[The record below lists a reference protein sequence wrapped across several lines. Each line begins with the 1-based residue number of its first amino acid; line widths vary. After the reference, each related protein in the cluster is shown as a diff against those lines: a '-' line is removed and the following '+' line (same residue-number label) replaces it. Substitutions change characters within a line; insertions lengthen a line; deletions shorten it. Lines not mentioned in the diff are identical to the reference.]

1 MEQYTP
7 VKRLYRSRK
16 NRVLAGV
23 CGGLGEYLNID
34 PVVVRLIWVAISLVW
49 GFGIILYVI
58 AALIIP
64 EEPAAASLTTTS
76 TSGSQP
82 PPVTSS
88 DSSRALIAILGI
100 IALVAGFMGL
110 TLTVTAALITNN
122 LVNIGTIPIYL
133 IRLLRLSQI
142 MAVMASIILVI
153 ISILILVKLR

>member
-1 MEQYTP
+1 MEQSTP

-49 GFGIILYVI
+49 GFGIILYII

-64 EEPAAASLTTTS
+64 EEPTAASS
-76 TSGSQP
+76 TPTATYSSLP
-82 PPVTSS
+82 PPPTSA
-88 DSSRALIAILGI
+88 DGSRSLVAILSI
-100 IALVAGFMGL
+100 ITLVAGFMGL
-110 TLTVTAALITNN
+110 TLTVTSAVITNN
-122 LVNIGTIPIYL
+122 LARIDTVPIYL

-142 MAVMASIILVI
+142 MAAIASIILVI
-153 ISILILVKLR
+153 ISIIILVKLR

>member
-1 MEQYTP
+1 MEQTTP

-16 NRVLAGV
+16 NRILAGV

-49 GFGIILYVI
+49 GFGIILYII

-64 EEPAAASLTTTS
+64 EEPTAAS
-76 TSGSQP
+76 P
-82 PPVTSS
+82 PPASTNGSKSLAV
-88 DSSRALIAILGI
+88 ILGI

-110 TLTVTAALITNN
+110 TLTITYMVLVNN
-122 LVNIGTIPIYL
+122 VINIGTIPIYL

-142 MAVMASIILVI
+142 MTVITSIILII
-153 ISILILVKLR
+153 ISILILIKIR

>member
-1 MEQYTP
+1 MEQPTSF
-7 VKRLYRSRK
+7 KRLYRSRK

-49 GFGIILYVI
+49 GFGVILYII

-64 EEPAAASLTTTS
+64 EEPTTATPPPTS
-76 TSGSQP
+76 TN
-82 PPVTSS
+82 SS
-88 DSSRALIAILGI
+88 KNLAAILGI

-110 TLTVTAALITNN
+110 TLTITAAVVAGNLIGVTS
-122 LVNIGTIPIYL
+122 TYL

-142 MAVMASIILVI
+142 LAVGASVTLII
-153 ISILILVKLR
+153 ISIIILVKLR

>member
-1 MEQYTP
+1 MEQSTP

-49 GFGIILYVI
+49 GFGIILYII

-64 EEPAAASLTTTS
+64 EEPTAASLTPTS

-82 PPVTSS
+82 PPITSS
-88 DSSRALIAILGI
+88 DSSKNLVAILGI

-110 TLTVTAALITNN
+110 TLTITAALITSN
-122 LVNIGTIPIYL
+122 LVSISTIPIYL

-142 MAVMASIILVI
+142 MAVMVSIILVI
-153 ISILILVKLR
+153 ISILILIKLR